1 MAPTPSQ
8 LNLRPIDDSDVDAV
22 RQIFEQPALDRRQLF
37 SGLKTIHPVA
47 WSDVLKTFGVR
58 LNDELFGTVELK
70 RDEDEP
76 DTWELALVL
85 VEHKRSL
92 DGARSAVAALFYAFE
107 VLNAATVW
115 FWVPEQKAQVH
126 TFATEM
132 NFDALNWIPV
142 PGGGRARVY
151 ELNRASWMN
160 PVPMIMETF
169 FQESVVI
176 RDRKRTWHSQDG
188 TFQDVSGS
196 TT

>member
-1 MAPTPSQ
+1 MAQDASQ
-8 LNLRPIDDSDVDAV
+8 LNLRPIDESDIDAI
-22 RQIFEQPALDRRQLF
+22 RRILEQPELDRRQLF

-58 LNDELFGTVELK
+58 LGDELFGTVELK
-70 RDEDEP
+70 RDEDDA

-107 VLNAATVW
+107 VLNAAAVW
-115 FWVPEQKAQVH
+115 FWVPESKHAVH
-126 TFATEM
+126 TFAEEM

-151 ELNRASWMN
+151 ELNRAVWMN
-160 PVPMIMETF
+160 PTPPIMQTF

-176 RDRKRTWHSQDG
+176 ADRGQAWRCDDG
-188 TFQDVSGS
+188 TFHDV
-196 TT
+196 